1 MKRISENNYFWRYG
15 LIASNGYIMIFFR
28 AGAYL
33 RYVIEALSGSGHGV
47 HSPFAFDLVSRVFRN
62 KIDPGVVCCI
72 EKIRRDLLSDNT
84 SIKVKDLGA
93 GSGIMGSDSRKIS
106 DLARYSAVP
115 QKYGQLLYRL
125 SSEFGAPSV
134 VEFGTSLGISTMYL
148 ASAVTGIPVFTM
160 EGCPETAAIAERN
173 FKKAGLDNITVLK
186 GSFDD
191 SMTQLQERAGTPGL
205 VFIDGDHRRE
215 AVLRYFSRMAEIAGA
230 DTVIV
235 LDDIYHSEEMGKA
248 WEEIRKHPGV
258 TLSVDVYRM
267 GLVFFREGVTSIT
280 YRIRY

>member
-1 MKRISENNYFWRYG
+1 MF
-15 LIASNGYIMIFFR
+15 FFR

-33 RYVIEALSGSGHGV
+33 RYVVEALPGSGHGV

-84 SIKVKDLGA
+84 TIKVKDLGA
-93 GSGIMGSDSRKIS
+93 GSGIMGTDTRKIS
-106 DLARYSAVP
+106 DIARYSAVT
-115 QKYGQLLYRL
+115 QKYGLLLYRL
-125 SSEFGAPSV
+125 SREFGAPSV

-160 EGCPETAAIAERN
+160 EGCPETASVAERN
-173 FKKAGLDNITVLK
+173 FKKAQLDNITVLK

-191 SMTQLQERAGTPGL
+191 SIPELNRRAGSPGL
-205 VFIDGDHRRE
+205 VFIDGDHRKE
-215 AVLRYFSRMAEIAGA
+215 AVLRYFSGMAEMAGRN
-230 DTVIV
+230 TVIV
-235 LDDIYHSEEMGKA
+235 LDDIYHSEEMGEA
-248 WEEIRKHPGV
+248 WEEIRRHPKV
-258 TLSVDVYRM
+258 TLSVDVFRM
-267 GLVFFREGVTSIT
+267 GLVFFREGITSIS